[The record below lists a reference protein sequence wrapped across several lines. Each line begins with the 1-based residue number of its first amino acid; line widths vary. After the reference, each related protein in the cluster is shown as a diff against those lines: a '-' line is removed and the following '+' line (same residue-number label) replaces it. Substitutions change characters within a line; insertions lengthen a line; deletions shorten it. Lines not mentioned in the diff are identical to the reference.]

1 MSVRRGL
8 GGRQER
14 CLAGRIVAKP
24 DQEILSTPLFIEVA
38 KKPDRVGAMASK
50 DDPEQRKHLRP
61 DAPTR
66 QRFVGGTEFLFLEGG
81 DWRKEVLDPGRFL
94 SYS

>member
-1 MSVRRGL
+1 MRRGL

-24 DQEILSTPLFIEVA
+24 EQEILDATLFIAVA
-38 KKPDRVGAMASK
+38 EKPDRVGAMAPM
-50 DDPEQRKHLRP
+50 DHPEQSKHLWP

-66 QRFVGGTEFLFLEGG
+66 KSFVSETEFLFLEGG
-81 DWRKEVLDPGRFL
+81 DWRKEVLDPGRFF

>member
-1 MSVRRGL
+1 M
-8 GGRQER
+8 
-14 CLAGRIVAKP
+14 
-24 DQEILSTPLFIEVA
+24 EVA
-38 KKPDRVGAMASK
+38 EKRDRVGAVASK

-66 QRFVGGTEFLFLEGG
+66 QRFVGETEFLFLEGD
-81 DWRKEVLDPGRFL
+81 DWRKEVLDPGRFF